1 MHAPRQP
8 PAAGGSRQHRYLP
21 CQYHHWEYGLDGAF
35 VRIPDLDTFPQG
47 APPCRGLAE
56 IPCDT
61 WGGFVWFSL
70 NPQPI
75 PLREYLDPIPAH
87 LDPYNFHKMALTRDI
102 TIEWDCNWK
111 TSVDAFNE
119 SYHVQGIHPQPAW
132 YLHDLDIQID
142 CYERHNRY
150 LILFATW
157 SPRVRKPPSIPD
169 PIKVIMKAAGM
180 DPADYDAP
188 LETSAVMCRSGSVS
202 TGPAKVG
209 LFCGSTTT
217 SSPMTYHYLIF
228 PNVTINVHAD
238 DLMLFR
244 QRLHPENPTGCSST
258 SGPSS
263 SCPTAASGRSVRST
277 ATSATATNPSGWCS
291 TRIPQPAG
299 RAARMHSAAYAGL
312 WLGSR
317 NCGSGISTRC
327 STTTSMVPVAGRRMR
342 YDPSVN
348 GERMPTRLD
357 SERLIDAYRRMKTIR
372 EFEERLHVEIA
383 TGEIPGFTHLYA
395 GQEAVAVGV
404 CAHLDDRDYLVSTHR
419 TRSLHRQGLR
429 RDRHDAR
436 DLRAPG
442 RAVPRQGQVDAHRRC
457 GARDAGRGRSSAA
470 DRRSPWCSHRRRNR
484 GDGRVSV
491 AFGGDGKLNQGT
503 VFEP

>member
-1 MHAPRQP
+1 MKEDPKRNALLETSRAPDFRQVARVAPERSLETPTAKAPDPELGNAIIRKERYISEEFMRLEWERMWTHVWLLGAFEADLAEPGDYVCTEIGREAVLLVRQADRGVRAFYNVCMHRGNRLR
-8 PAAGGSRQHRYLP
+8 PAGQGSTDTFR

-119 SYHVQGIHPQPAW
+119 SYHVQGIHPQLMW

-150 LILFATW
+150 LIPFATW

-188 LETSAVMCRSGSVS
+188 LENIRRDVQKWKREH
-202 TGPAKVG
+202 GPGQGKDYSR
-209 LFCGSTTT
+209 LNDDQLTDD
-217 SSPMTYHYLIF
+217 YHYLIF

-244 QRLHPENPTGCSST
+244 QRPHPENPDRMFFDIWTFELV
-258 SGPSS
+258 PD
-263 SCPTAASGRSVRST
+263 GRERPERPQHRYFRHGDKSIGLVLDQD
-277 ATSATATNPSGWCS
+277 SANLPGVQ
-291 TRIPQPAG
+291 RG
-299 RAARMHSAAYAGL
+299 MHSAAYRGL
-312 WLGSR
+312 WLGSQELR
-317 NCGSGISTRC
+317 
-327 STTTSMVPVAGRRMR
+327 
-342 YDPSVN
+342 
-348 GERMPTRLD
+348 
-357 SERLIDAYRRMKTIR
+357 IR
-372 EFEERLHVEIA
+372 HFHKV
-383 TGEIPGFTHLYA
+383 
-395 GQEAVAVGV
+395 
-404 CAHLDDRDYLVSTHR
+404 LDDYIYGPGGRPP
-419 TRSLHRQGLR
+419 
-429 RDRHDAR
+429 DA
-436 DLRAPG
+436 
-442 RAVPRQGQVDAHRRC
+442 V
-457 GARDAGRGRSSAA
+457 
-470 DRRSPWCSHRRRNR
+470 
-484 GDGRVSV
+484 
-491 AFGGDGKLNQGT
+491 
-503 VFEP
+503 